1 MLGCLLVLGSLL
13 NAQVESPPAAASDD
27 RKAEVRRL
35 VRQLDAPELARRDAA
50 EAELLKRGPA
60 ILDLLPQP
68 DDRTSAEV
76 RQRLARVRQ
85 KLQQQAAD
93 AAAQSTTITLHADA
107 MPLAKILAELSRQS
121 GNNIV
126 DQRSKGDREIA
137 GAQPLTIN
145 LDKTPFWL
153 ALDQVLDQAGMSV
166 YAFGE
171 TEKPAISISTRHN
184 SESSIARAARSGL
197 VCCAGPFRFEPV
209 SVVARKNLRSGAGAF
224 TLSIETLWEPRLR
237 IIGLTQ
243 RLADVTATDE
253 KGSPLPVANSEAQL
267 DVPAGANASAVRLD
281 LPFQL
286 PSRDVRRIA
295 TLKAKLQ
302 AMIPGRI
309 ETFRFDKLAGAKD
322 VERRIAGVTVTLERV
337 EKNNDLWEVRIR
349 VRFDDAGDALAS
361 HRTWIFSNPAYLE
374 GPDGKPIPYDT
385 YETTRQEKNEVGVA
399 FVFNTDQPLDKLTFV
414 YKTPGAIINSSF
426 DYELKDIEL
435 P

>member
-13 NAQVESPPAAASDD
+13 NAQVEAAPAAASDD
-27 RKAEVRRL
+27 LKAEVRRL
-35 VRQLDAPELARRDAA
+35 VRQLDAAELARRDAA
-50 EAELLKRGPA
+50 EAALLKRGPA

-76 RQRLARVRQ
+76 RQRLARIRQ

-93 AAAQSTTITLHADA
+93 AAARPTLITLHDDA
-107 MPLAKILAELSRQS
+107 MPLGKVLAELSRQS
-121 GNNIV
+121 GNAIV
-126 DQRSKGDREIA
+126 DHRGKDGDGSDEGPA
-137 GAQPLTIN
+137 LKVN
-145 LDKTPFWL
+145 FDKTPFWKT
-153 ALDQVLDQAGMSV
+153 LDQVLDQAHLQIDP
-166 YAFGE
+166 FGE
-171 TEKPAISISTRHN
+171 TEKPAVIIRTMPNKRPLS
-184 SESSIARAARSGL
+184 ARPPRSGRGYC
-197 VCCAGPFRFEPV
+197 VGPFRFEPV
-209 SVVARKNLRSGAGAF
+209 GIAARRNLRNDDGVLV
-224 TLSIETLWEPRLR
+224 LSVETLWEPRLR

-253 KGSPLPVANSEAQL
+253 KGAPLPVANAEAQL
-267 DVPAGANASAVRLD
+267 EVPCGASASAVKLD

-337 EKNNDLWEVRIR
+337 EKNNDFWEVRIR

-374 GPDGKPIPYDT
+374 GPDGKPIAYDT

-399 FVFNTDQPLDKLTFV
+399 FVFNTDQPLGKLTFV

-426 DYELKDIEL
+426 DYELKNIDL